1 MNSYVEALLM
11 EIYFQRCVE
20 TGMKPEKV
28 KLFPICLENIANIS
42 IKKADYSF
50 SANITTKAP
59 KSQFGWCPKISAVA
73 E

>member
-28 KLFPICLENIANIS
+28 KLFPICLVTGLFVVE
-42 IKKADYSF
+42 
-50 SANITTKAP
+50 
-59 KSQFGWCPKISAVA
+59 KIEALL
-73 E
+73 